1 MARPRFRPMRPIGYA
16 LIALLVV
23 HVPIHLMVID
33 ATFDRVDLVDRSS
46 AGGTVTFAQ
55 FDDVRARMLGAGR
68 WGFLFLVVTAIVW
81 PMWQYQGNANLI
93 RRRVDG
99 LRFTP
104 GWAVSWWFIP
114 LANLWKPFRAMSE
127 LARASDA
134 PEGWSAARRPWI
146 MIPWWLTWIAGTSIT
161 RVISFQGPPSTLQ
174 ALKRLDIAMIVASAC
189 TVAAAILGAA
199 IVASVTAD
207 QERMAA
213 SAPPLFDASVG

>member
-1 MARPRFRPMRPIGYA
+1 MRPIGYA

-33 ATFDRVDLVDRSS
+33 ATFDRVELLDRSS
-46 AGGTVTFAQ
+46 AGGAVTFAQ
-55 FDDVRARMLGAGR
+55 LDGVAVRMLGAGR
-68 WGFLFLVVTAIVW
+68 WGFLLLVITAIVW
-81 PMWQYQGNANLI
+81 PVWQYQGHANLI
-93 RRRVDG
+93 RRRVAG

-114 LANLWKPFRAMSE
+114 FANLWKPFQAMSE
-127 LARASDA
+127 LARASDV
-134 PEGWSAARRPWI
+134 PEAWRTARRPWV

-161 RVISFQGPPSTLQ
+161 RVISIQGPPSTLR
-174 ALKRLDIAMIVASAC
+174 ALRQQDLAMTLASAC

-199 IVASVTAD
+199 IVAAVTAD

-213 SAPPLFDASVG
+213 SAPPLFAADP

>member
-1 MARPRFRPMRPIGYA
+1 MRPIGYA

-33 ATFDRVDLVDRSS
+33 ATFDRVDLLDRSS
-46 AGGTVTFAQ
+46 AGGGVTFAQ
-55 FDDVRARMLGAGR
+55 LDGVEARMLSAGR
-68 WGFLFLVVTAIVW
+68 WGFLLLVITAIVW
-81 PMWQYQGNANLI
+81 PVWQYQGHANVI

-114 LANLWKPFRAMSE
+114 IANLWKPFQAISE
-127 LARASDA
+127 LARTSDA
-134 PEGWSAARRPWI
+134 PDAWSAARRPWV

-161 RVISFQGPPSTLQ
+161 RAISIQGPPSSLQ
-174 ALKRLDIAMIVASAC
+174 ALRRQDLAMIVASAC

-199 IVASVTAD
+199 IVAAVTAD

-213 SAPPLFDASVG
+213 TAPPLFGAAAP